1 MSQYCYDGLRD
12 AYHLIQENEKKKKK
26 TITPRE
32 RMSEVYAE
40 RYGYRTTA
48 TTSRRVA
55 RDEPD
60 TDEEQLRQSDAI
72 RASLEKKKKL
82 ASRERL
88 KAQGKVP
95 VKQGKKIFETFMKE
109 ATEAT
114 GKQSRF
120 LTKKDLEDIKQLYLA
135 ARNLDEFDKFLYF
148 INEVW

>member
-12 AYHLIQENEKKKKK
+12 AYHLIQENEKKRKK

-32 RMSEVYAE
+32 RMTEVYAG
-40 RYGYRTTA
+40 RYGYRSTA
-48 TTSRRVA
+48 SGRRVA

-60 TDEEQLRQSDAI
+60 SEEQLRQSDAI

-88 KAQGKVP
+88 KAQDKVP
-95 VKQGKKIFETFMKE
+95 LKQGKKIFETFMKE
-109 ATEAT
+109 AREAT

-120 LTKKDLEDIKQLYLA
+120 STKKDLEDIKQLYLA

-148 INEVW
+148 IKEVW